1 MTIPFTKTRFTQF
14 FIFAMLFLTSVNTF
28 AQKEYYISSSSG
40 KDSNKGTESAPWQSL
55 KKISQTKLK
64 SGDKVL
70 FKKGDTFIGHFVVNG
85 SGSKRKP
92 LLIGS
97 YGEGTQPIIMGTVG
111 AELGG
116 DHQEA
121 ILVNNNDNIVFSD
134 IEVQNNRLTSRKGVR
149 DQDAFGIYILNNGTR
164 SLKNFVFDKVTFKN
178 VYAPQPILRE
188 KGEQAFNGLEVA
200 GLRLFSTQ
208 NTDNSVKNIQNVLV
222 ENCHFTNL
230 QRLGVHVKHA
240 GGRNGAGSDK
250 MNRNVDLVF
259 RNNTFFRTGGTCI
272 LPIRTY
278 NCLIENN
285 RFEYPGDNSDPRMA
299 NRGSSVWTWRC
310 INTVIQYN
318 DCLHIRGYLDSH
330 GIHIDHENVN
340 TFIQYNYMEDC
351 EGGFVEILGGNENS
365 VYRFNISVNDGW
377 RANPKW
383 KTSNH
388 TIWVNNVVPKGKHYP
403 TESYIYNNTVFV
415 DQPYGTSIDIKGKNN
430 YIYNNIFQTINKSNI
445 GNKQVHIDTQET
457 ELFMTNN
464 LYFGI
469 VNKRFKSLDNSPVN
483 GDALF
488 TKPGAGNKDGFHL
501 KANSPAINSGIAHQ
515 GPPIPGAG
523 KGIFKNVEKYP
534 TVDFYGNP
542 VDLSKGTPNI
552 GACNAKP

>member
-1 MTIPFTKTRFTQF
+1 MKTLLPVKQFATI
-14 FIFAMLFLTSVNTF
+14 LFCIATLSIT
-28 AQKEYYISSSSG
+28 AQKKYYLSSSEG
-40 KDSNKGTESAPWQSL
+40 KDSNKGSENAPWQSL
-55 KKISQTKLK
+55 KKISKTKLK
-64 SGDKVL
+64 PGDKIL
-70 FKKGDTFIGHFVVNG
+70 FKKGDVFVGHFVVNG

-92 LLIGS
+92 ILIGS
-97 YGEGTQPIIMGTVG
+97 YGEGNQPIITGEVG
-111 AELGG
+111 AENGG
-116 DHQEA
+116 DYQEA
-121 ILVNNNDNIVFSD
+121 ILVNNNDNMVFRD
-134 IEVQNNRLTSRKGVR
+134 IEVRNNRLTSRKGVR

-164 SLKNFVFDKVTFKN
+164 SLKNFSFDKVTFKN

-200 GLRLFSTQ
+200 GLRIFSTQ
-208 NTDNSVKNIQNVLV
+208 NHDKSIKNIQNVLV

-240 GGRNGAGSDK
+240 GGRKGVGSDK
-250 MNRNVDLVF
+250 MNRNADLVF
-259 RNNTFFRTGGTCI
+259 RNNTFFRTGGTCV

-285 RFEYPGDNSDPRMA
+285 RFEFVGDNSDPRMA

-330 GIHIDHENVN
+330 GIHIDHENVD

-388 TIWVNNVVPKGKHYP
+388 TLWINNVIPKGKHYP
-403 TESYIYNNTVFV
+403 TESYVYNNTIYV
-415 DQPYGTSIDIKGKNN
+415 DKPYGTAIDIKGKNN

-445 GNKQVHIDTQET
+445 GNKQVHIDTKET
-457 ELFMTNN
+457 DLFMTNN
-464 LYFGI
+464 LYFGMI
-469 VNKRFKSLDNSPVN
+469 NKRFKSLDANPVN
-483 GDALF
+483 GDANF
-488 TKPGAGNKDGFHL
+488 TDPKAGNKNGFQL
-501 KANSPAINSGIAHQ
+501 KTNSPAIDSGMAHQ

-523 KGIFKNVEKYP
+523 KGIFKHIEKYP

-552 GACNAKP
+552 GASNNK